1 MNIDTSND
9 NPVAYSNTSDTGEAL
24 TRSPLSNMLACH
36 PEAVIRRFY
45 LTEINNKAITSRST
59 HPQIR
64 QQILYIG
71 NSKGVLQK
79 SFPHKSVNA
88 SFSIT
93 NIKNKLT
100 DLCRD

>member
-36 PEAVIRRFY
+36 PEAVIRRIN
-45 LTEINNKAITSRST
+45 LTEINHKVITSKST
-59 HPQIR
+59 PPQIR

-79 SFPHKSVNA
+79 SFPHKSINA

-93 NIKNKLT
+93 DMKNELT
-100 DLCRD
+100 DSCGD